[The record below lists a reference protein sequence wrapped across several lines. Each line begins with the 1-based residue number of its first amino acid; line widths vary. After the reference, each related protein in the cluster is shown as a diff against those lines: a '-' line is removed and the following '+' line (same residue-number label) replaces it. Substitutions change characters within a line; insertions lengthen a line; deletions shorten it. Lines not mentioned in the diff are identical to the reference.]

1 VRVVAAKRAE
11 RGDTKAADVEDLVLV
26 AVVMAMGAGLFGRS
40 LGQLIGKPAG
50 RARKLA
56 VDMLRAQ
63 AAKLGS

>member
-1 VRVVAAKRAE
+1 
-11 RGDTKAADVEDLVLV
+11 
-26 AVVMAMGAGLFGRS
+26 MAMGAGLFGRS